1 MNLPSFLAYNE
12 IKEFENMR
20 RRGGLNFNRR
30 RRKFNMKL
38 FKEVSL
44 WIIEIAIVMTIA
56 YVSVSY
62 FGVKTSVVGS
72 AMESTLNNG
81 DHVLINRFVYMVSH
95 PKQGDV
101 IVFFPNGNE
110 KSHYYIRRVMA
121 VPGDKV
127 IVKDGVLYVNDKAF
141 EESSD
146 VAAMEDAGIASEE
159 IVLGEDEYFVL
170 GDNRNN
176 SEDSRYAH
184 IGNVKSE
191 YIVGRAWYRIT
202 SKG

>member
-1 MNLPSFLAYNE
+1 
-12 IKEFENMR
+12 
-20 RRGGLNFNRR
+20 
-30 RRKFNMKL
+30 
-38 FKEVSL
+38 
-44 WIIEIAIVMTIA
+44 
-56 YVSVSY
+56 
-62 FGVKTSVVGS
+62 
-72 AMESTLNNG
+72 
-81 DHVLINRFVYMVSH
+81 
-95 PKQGDV
+95 
-101 IVFFPNGNE
+101 
-110 KSHYYIRRVMA
+110 MA

-176 SEDSRYAH
+176 SEDSRYAN

-202 SKG
+202 SITNMGKIE